1 MLEALSGSNKDGTF
15 IRRVLKFKLSLPVG
29 WRIKLVCYEISIRQL
44 NRANPFPL
52 RGRDSDRAP
61 WSWVTVIAWNAM
73 VARDAIARGSLHSSF
88 VYTWIHRVGARMH
101 VFTHVQR
108 VTHTAA
114 TWCVVGV
121 SIDTRT
127 RSQVRSRCASMC
139 THMFTCIRMRWMRY
153 TLHGTRIYVTC
164 SRHVSARHGYCW
176 KPAGKLAS
184 NDGSRKLYKESE
196 RQAVYWVDEMETG
209 AWMCAFRR
217 HGHWSSALFRLV
229 LLQHCA
235 HVRSR
240 FLGIVCNQRT
250 DASEQGFSLFLPLFF
265 FSGAL
270 FSFFRERSWSCLLVW
285 RIRDIEER
293 LWIFICE
300 IVFHLSLCFVG
311 AFRNTWYIHAWKSF
325 TLNNDALITFVSKQ
339 RAYVSV
345 GFPCEK
351 RIEFPVIVISKYVF

>member
-1 MLEALSGSNKDGTF
+1 MLEALSGSNKAGTF

-29 WRIKLVCYEISIRQL
+29 WRIKLACYEISIRQL

-265 FSGAL
+265 FPVLFFHFFGRDRGRVYSCGESVISRKGFEFLSAKLYSICRCAL
-270 FSFFRERSWSCLLVW
+270 SVLSEILDTCTLEKVL
-285 RIRDIEER
+285 
-293 LWIFICE
+293 LWITM
-300 IVFHLSLCFVG
+300 HLLRS
-311 AFRNTWYIHAWKSF
+311 FRNSAH
-325 TLNNDALITFVSKQ
+325 TFLWV
-339 RAYVSV
+339 
-345 GFPCEK
+345 FPFEK